1 MSFTRVIPKLDI
13 KGPNLIKAIEFDGHR
28 VLGKVEDFAE
38 IYYEEGADE
47 LIYQDTVA
55 SLYGRNGLLEII
67 SKASSKIFIPLTVAG
82 GLRSLEDISNV
93 LRAGADKVGIN
104 TYAIKKP
111 DFIKKAANEF
121 GSQCIVSSIEA
132 YSMNKDKYCVWT
144 DYGREV
150 TSIDALDWAKK
161 VEDLGAGEILL
172 SVINRDGRG
181 NGFDI
186 DLINKVSESVSI
198 PVIASSGAGKLEHFE
213 EVIVNGKAD
222 AVCAAS
228 CFHYKY
234 AVKNIDV
241 KKDQDS
247 SQELRMGEHL
257 DEGNSDFLNFGYGG
271 ERTITVERLSI
282 KEVKKYL
289 IERNIL
295 VRP

>member
-38 IYYEEGADE
+38 IYYKEGADE

-55 SLYGRNGLLEII
+55 SLYGRNGLLQII
-67 SKASSKIFIPLTVAG
+67 SKTSRNIFIPLTVAG
-82 GLRSLEDISNV
+82 GLRSLEDISSV
-93 LRAGADKVGIN
+93 LSAGADKVGIN

-111 DFIKKAANEF
+111 KFISEAANEF

-132 YSMNKDKYCVWT
+132 YQMSNGKYCIWT

-150 TSIDALDWAKK
+150 TSIDALEWAKK
-161 VEDLGAGEILL
+161 VEDFGAGEILL
-172 SVINRDGRG
+172 STINRDGRG
-181 NGFDI
+181 NGYDI
-186 DLINKVSESVSI
+186 DFISRVSQSVSI
-198 PVIASSGAGKLEHFE
+198 PVIASSGAGELKHFE
-213 EVIVNGKAD
+213 EAIVDGKAD
-222 AVCAAS
+222 AICAAS

-241 KKDQDS
+241 NKDKDS
-247 SQELRMGEHL
+247 FQKLRMGEHL

-271 ERTITVERLSI
+271 ERSITVKRLSI
-282 KEVKKYL
+282 KDVKNYL
-289 IERNIL
+289 LEKNLL